1 MGGVEQRSAREM
13 VKNDVEVAAPPLK
26 ASSTISKY
34 RTHSW
39 CELCQDSRSPVQ
51 SAREAVVVAVVVVV

>member
-1 MGGVEQRSAREM
+1 M